1 MLALPPVAAAA
12 LAAAGAL
19 VAAGVLAAAET
30 HPPVSRTP
38 HAAMARTDM
47 TRFQCMTNLSFIRT
61 NSPGLVTARWANP
74 APGLGVP
81 AQEEHGAYGEDDHR
95 VDAEHRELAPD
106 GEQVRADLAWCGA
119 GDLRDDVTTGQP
131 PHHIRVPGTWQRLG
145 KLRQQE
151 QEPVRRGDRPRG
163 APQDRAEPK
172 REQAAH
178 RDVQRAGE

>member
-38 HAAMARTDM
+38 HAAMASTDM

-74 APGLGVP
+74 APGLCVP
-81 AQEEHGAYGEDDHR
+81 AQEEHGAYGQHDHR
-95 VDAEHRELAPD
+95 VDAEHRELAPCR
-106 GEQVRADLAWCGA
+106 EQVRADLSWRGG
-119 GDLRDDVTTGQP
+119 GDLVDDLATGQP
-131 PHHIRVPGTWQRLG
+131 PHHVRVPRIGQRLG

-151 QEPVRRGDRPRG
+151 KEPVRRG
-163 APQDRAEPK
+163 
-172 REQAAH
+172 
-178 RDVQRAGE
+178 